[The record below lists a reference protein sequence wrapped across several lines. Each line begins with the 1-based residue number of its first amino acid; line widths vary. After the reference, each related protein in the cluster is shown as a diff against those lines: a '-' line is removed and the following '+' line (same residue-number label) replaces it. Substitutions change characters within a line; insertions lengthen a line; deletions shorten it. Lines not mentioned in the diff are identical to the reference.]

1 MLANLSKNLHKKFWI
16 ISFMSEGLNKVM
28 KIGSTVLIGAATLT
42 GKGCVPPS
50 PINSPDKPVLGNLT
64 QTTAESLVSV
74 NPASEPTATSVIA
87 QESRYIEPHQAT
99 QEDKQVFLTTLE
111 KYINLDAEPKLKAQL
126 DNPLF
131 DKQFKVVVVDK
142 PIHPLPAHTAYTFGN
157 VQLSVVKDTK
167 GQVVE
172 ENLLVGQVAK
182 ESLKIQPPKW
192 EPIQPVNLN
201 GKITSLGI
209 TAEFSPSAGN
219 YLRYQKFNNG
229 QLSIAW
235 RNTPFPK

>member
-1 MLANLSKNLHKKFWI
+1 
-16 ISFMSEGLNKVM
+16 MSESRGEKLSLGQKVRRFAAVALATIPGFTGGCAPTMPPVENQNKASASADLPN
-28 KIGSTVLIGAATLT
+28 STTELT
-42 GKGCVPPS
+42 TTTITPISDQQTVPT
-50 PINSPDKPVLGNLT
+50 K
-64 QTTAESLVSV
+64 
-74 NPASEPTATSVIA
+74 
-87 QESRYIEPHQAT
+87 ESRYIEPHQAT

-131 DKQFKVVVVDK
+131 DEQFKVVVVDK

-167 GQVVE
+167 GQVSE
-172 ENLLVGQVAK
+172 ENLLIGQVAK
-182 ESLKIQPPKW
+182 ESLKIQPPNW
-192 EPIQPVNLN
+192 EPIQSVNLN

-235 RNTPFPK
+235 RNIPFPK